1 MEKIVL
7 KGDVFEGNRLA
18 ELMNVLFPECEIQ
31 ILEQDLDNHQGK
43 NEPQPLKV
51 SI

>member
-7 KGDVFEGNRLA
+7 EGDASGGNRLV

-31 ILEQDLDNHQGK
+31 ILEQDLDNHQDK
-43 NEPQPLKV
+43 NELLASKAR
-51 SI
+51 I